1 MPNFLLYVKLFLIIN
16 YIMYELLYII
26 PAIYAED
33 ELKNVIT
40 KVEALIKEEGA
51 EITKSEVAG
60 KLKFAYPI
68 KSHTV
73 GYYVLALFNA
83 EGDKLKQINRA
94 LQLEKDVLRHMI
106 TTASASKKEV
116 KIKEYAEVDPSERRF
131 QTRPAPV
138 ARDKDR
144 DKDKIKL
151 EDIEKKLD
159 VLLEKDII

>member
-1 MPNFLLYVKLFLIIN
+1 MRLGRIN
-16 YIMYELLYII
+16 SIFYFMYELLYII

-33 ELKNVIT
+33 ELKNVTT

-68 KSHTV
+68 KSYNV
-73 GYYVLALFNA
+73 GYYLLVLFNA
-83 EGDKLKQINRA
+83 EGENLKKINRA

-106 TTASASKKEV
+106 TTASAAKKEV
-116 KIKEYAEVDPSERRF
+116 KIKEYAEIDPSERKF
-131 QTRPAPV
+131 QTRTAPV
-138 ARDKDR
+138 MRDKER

-151 EDIEKKLD
+151 EDIDKKLD